1 MLHKIVKKVK
11 FVNFECG
18 GKEVIY
24 HWRLQWR
31 RKDNL
36 NLSQM
41 SNKEK
46 DLLKEKIKKA
56 IQLSFQ
62 KLIEKKKSLGQSL
75 VISKD
80 GEIKVIKP

>member
-1 MLHKIVKKVK
+1 VDKQAWKLNSGGVL
-11 FVNFECG
+11 FVIT
-18 GKEVIY
+18 K
-24 HWRLQWR
+24 
-31 RKDNL
+31 

-56 IQLSFQ
+56 IKLSSQ